1 MSKINFSK
9 INWSAKKNWEF
20 WGCQENLEEAYKRS
34 PCNRPSTYVSF
45 GYDSPDPT
53 IVYAPGDV
61 VVFRDSESPH
71 NGKFA
76 VVILRS
82 STPYLHIRFADGAE
96 CGLEGSEIHAKLSP
110 AEVPAELIALARA
123 EAGSPVDLSKCP
135 LKRPCC
141 TEA

>member
-9 INWSAKKNWEF
+9 INWAAKKNWDF
-20 WGCQENLEEAYKRS
+20 WGCPENLEEAYQRS
-34 PCNRPSTYVSF
+34 PCNHPTYVSF
-45 GYDSPDPT
+45 GYDSPDPSV
-53 IVYAPGDV
+53 VYAPGDV
-61 VVFRDSESPH
+61 VVFRNSESTRD
-71 NGKFA
+71 GKFA
-76 VVILRS
+76 VVISRSANPSLR
-82 STPYLHIRFADGAE
+82 IRFSDGAE
-96 CGLEGSEIHAKLSP
+96 CDVGGSEIHAKLSP

>member
-1 MSKINFSK
+1 MNKINFSK
-9 INWSAKKNWEF
+9 INWDAKNNWEF
-20 WGCQENLEEAYKRS
+20 WGCQENLEEAYQRS
-34 PCNRPSTYVSF
+34 PCNHPTYVSF

-53 IVYAPGDV
+53 LVYVPGDV
-61 VVFRDSESPH
+61 VVFRNSESAY

-76 VVILRS
+76 VVYLRS
-82 STPYLHIRFADGAE
+82 STPYLHIRFADGSE
-96 CGLEGSEIHAKLSP
+96 CALEGNEIHAKLSL

-123 EAGSPVDLSKCP
+123 EAGSPVDVSKCP